1 MVRRVL
7 INMLEKEVKILLS
20 IQEYERLFSIFDF
33 EEPFIQT
40 NYYYEDSKSAINNV
54 TIRIREKNDK
64 YKLQVKIPK
73 NIEGSIHIKEEYE
86 EDIDKVYE
94 TIDKEILKQA
104 TEIDF
109 EDDLLLI
116 GKLVTKRLVCNKYDD
131 VVIALDANKYLD
143 VKDYELEIEYC
154 NEYPQ
159 YIMDIL
165 KEHDIKINDLV
176 LGKNNRFNKRL
187 RTIQKHG

>member
-1 MVRRVL
+1 M
-7 INMLEKEVKILLS
+7 
-20 IQEYERLFSIFDF
+20 
-33 EEPFIQT
+33 
-40 NYYYEDSKSAINNV
+40 
-54 TIRIREKNDK
+54 
-64 YKLQVKIPK
+64 
-73 NIEGSIHIKEEYE
+73 
-86 EDIDKVYE
+86 
-94 TIDKEILKQA
+94 
-104 TEIDF
+104 
-109 EDDLLLI
+109 I

>member
-40 NYYYEDSKSAINNV
+40 NYYYENSKSAINNV

>member
-40 NYYYEDSKSAINNV
+40 NYYYENSKSAINNI